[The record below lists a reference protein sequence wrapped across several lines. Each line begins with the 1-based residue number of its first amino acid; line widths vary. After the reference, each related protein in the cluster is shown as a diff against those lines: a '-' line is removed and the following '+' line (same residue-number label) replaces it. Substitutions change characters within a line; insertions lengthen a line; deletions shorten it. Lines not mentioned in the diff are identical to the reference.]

1 MNIIYASKL
10 RKVNDVQVVLPQTCS
25 STDSSIKVN
34 IKKFVV
40 DYLYN
45 ERTIKK
51 HQF

>member
-1 MNIIYASKL
+1 MPVNCEKL
-10 RKVNDVQVVLPQTCS
+10 TMCKLCFRKRVRPLIRLS
-25 STDSSIKVN
+25 

-45 ERTIKK
+45 ERAIKK